1 MQRRRENSWFKHLD
15 FIILDMVAANIAF
28 LLAYMLRNSFTMPF
42 HNPTYRGLFIL
53 IPVFMCLSG
62 FFRNSYSGI
71 LRRGYLKELRDVIMQ
86 SITVEAAL
94 MLYLFFTKA
103 GDQYSRLVLAYFWG
117 IEIIL
122 LTAVR
127 ILRKKQLWNST
138 EKIAGKDV
146 LLVVTP
152 EVMFSDTVDK
162 CMKQAYQTF
171 QLKYAVLDRDRVGE
185 EAQGVPIVA
194 NDETL
199 KEYAISHVVD
209 RVLLRFPDG
218 DPRPDELIEKFLD
231 LGVTV
236 HMALPRA
243 FRSLPHSRVDNI
255 GESPVLTASMT
266 SATPG
271 QLFFKRA
278 MDICG
283 SVVGLMITAVAF
295 VFVAPVIYIQSPGP
309 VFFSQTRIGRN
320 GRKFKIYKFRSMYMD
335 AEERKKELMAQNKM
349 SGLMFKMDDDPRIT
363 PIGKFI
369 RKTSIDELPQFW
381 NVFKGDMSL
390 VGTRPP
396 TLDEYEQYEVHHK
409 SRLAGK
415 PGITGLWQVSG
426 RSDITD
432 FEEVVRLDRQYL
444 SEWNLG
450 LDIKILFKTVVV
462 VFGKVGSV

>member
-15 FIILDMVAANIAF
+15 FIILDLIGAECAF
-28 LLAYMLRNSFTMPF
+28 LLAYMIRNGFTMPF
-42 HNPTYRGLFIL
+42 HNAMYRNMLVL
-53 IPVFMCLSG
+53 IPVFVCLVG

-71 LRRGYLKELRDVIMQ
+71 LRRGYLKEFRNVIMQ
-86 SITVEAAL
+86 SISVEAAL
-94 MLYLFFTKA
+94 MVYVFFTKSGA
-103 GDQYSRLVLAYFWG
+103 QYSRLLFAYFLG
-117 IEIIL
+117 LQIIL
-122 LTAVR
+122 LTVFR
-127 ILRKKQLWNST
+127 IIRKKQLWGST
-138 EKIAGKDV
+138 KKTTGKDI

-152 EVMFSDTVDK
+152 ETMFLDTVNK
-162 CMKQAYQTF
+162 CMEQAYQTF

-185 EAQGVPIVA
+185 EVQGCPVVA
-194 NDETL
+194 NEETL
-199 KEYAISHVVD
+199 KEYSISHVVD

-231 LGVTV
+231 MGVTV

-255 GESPVLTASMT
+255 GESPVLTASMA

-278 MDICG
+278 MDLCG
-283 SVVGLMITAVAF
+283 SIVGLIITAVAF

-450 LDIKILFKTVVV
+450 LDIKILFKTVAV